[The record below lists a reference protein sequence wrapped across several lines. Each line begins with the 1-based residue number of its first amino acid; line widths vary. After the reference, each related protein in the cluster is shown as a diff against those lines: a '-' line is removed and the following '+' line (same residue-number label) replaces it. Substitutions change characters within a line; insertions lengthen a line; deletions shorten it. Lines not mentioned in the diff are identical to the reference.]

1 MAEFDTTKMT
11 QNRPE
16 LTYVTPKAMPAKFS
30 NLGAVA
36 SLADTAIK
44 GAVALDKRMTLTQA
58 EQEAEDLRQQYQN
71 TSPTA
76 IAQLEEEKTRLEAS
90 METEGPAPYQEE
102 LDTVINKLEMA
113 KEQKV
118 MSPSEFQYRANAV
131 AEELI
136 SRNPAYAD
144 EITAQ
149 MSSVYKRGGL
159 NTLLK
164 SDLASMEA
172 QQKAQAKQF
181 AEMTKFLDTQH
192 ISWRQRPEEVPYL
205 FEKEQQYL
213 RNKVEESR
221 LIAADERFS
230 EEQKIKFLAN
240 MGDGVGGTNGLYME
254 AEKSWNLLY
263 NQLEFIEDNIQN
275 VDEQNDARQ
284 RLTEA
289 ARRELQWTV
298 SNLPARNEYE
308 KKRNEDFYTMQLNA
322 INKLDEEMQK
332 IVPAN
337 RKAFLKEKIE
347 TIELEQ
353 KLHEVTANGFNKA
366 AAENLKLTIDTYV
379 ALTTGGNGK
388 LLDLL
393 NESNPEEM
401 VKIKQAME
409 EIITRKGSKLNYQSD
424 NGQYYGEKTQ
434 LNNYSSYK
442 SFNDLA
448 EAEIAFGDLTDG
460 TKGYFNNVF
469 NIANSM
475 TGDLKNKE
483 LDKLLPRISS
493 TSDKVFDNLM
503 SQPDFSKDVLDNV
516 EFYKEA
522 TKTTLPEGSNVVV
535 KNGMVYAPTDARLNN
550 NLTRVNE
557 YIKIQAKLRGEKP
570 SSIVDEILK
579 TDFPMLTTGKTV
591 DTQEMTTEPTPPTVE
606 ANTELEQAKEW
617 LKNNPNDPDAEA
629 VRKKIES
636 MS

>member
-11 QNRPE
+11 QTKPE
-16 LTYVTPKAMPAKFS
+16 LTYTTPQAMPAKFS
-30 NLGAVA
+30 NLGAAA

-118 MSPSEFQYRANAV
+118 MSPSEFQYRANVA
-131 AEELI
+131 AEELM

-149 MSSVYKRGGL
+149 MSNVYKRGGL

-164 SDLASMEA
+164 ADLAAIDA
-172 QQKAQAKQF
+172 QQKAQAAQME
-181 AEMTKFLDTQH
+181 EMTKFLDKQN

-213 RNKVEESR
+213 RDREELSRMVE
-221 LIAADERFS
+221 ADERFS
-230 EEQKIKFLAN
+230 EEQKVKFLAN
-240 MGDGVGGTNGLYME
+240 MGDGVGGTNGLYIE
-254 AEKSWNLLY
+254 AEKSFNLLF
-263 NQLEFIEDNIQN
+263 NQLEFIEDNVKN

-289 ARRELQWTV
+289 ARRELNWTV
-298 SNLPARNEYE
+298 SNLPARNDYE

-322 INKLDEEMQK
+322 INRLDEEMQK
-332 IVPAN
+332 VVPAN
-337 RKAFLKEKIE
+337 RKAFLKEKVE

-353 KLHEVTANGFNKA
+353 RLHELQNGFNKA
-366 AAENLKLTIDTYV
+366 KAENLQLTIGTYKDFV
-379 ALTTGGNGK
+379 TGGDGK
-388 LLDLL
+388 LLALFKDQNPNVML
-393 NESNPEEM
+393 EISNAM
-401 VKIKQAME
+401 KDIIRGKGNKID
-409 EIITRKGSKLNYQSD
+409 YQSD

-442 SFNDLA
+442 SFNNLA
-448 EAEIAFGDLTDG
+448 EAEIAFGNLTDG

-493 TSDKVFDNLM
+493 TPDKVFDNLM

-522 TKTTLPEGSNVVV
+522 TKTTLPEGSKVIV

-557 YIKIQAKLRGEKP
+557 YIKIQAKLRREKP

-579 TDFPMLTTGKTV
+579 TDFPMLDTGLKV
-591 DTQEMTTEPTPPTVE
+591 DTQEITTEPTPPTVE
-606 ANTELEQAKEW
+606 AITDEEQAVLDKY
-617 LKNNPNDPDAEA
+617 K
-629 VRKKIES
+629 
-636 MS
+636 

>member
-11 QNRPE
+11 QTKPE
-16 LTYVTPKAMPAKFS
+16 LTYTTPQAMPAKFS
-30 NLGAVA
+30 NLGAAA

-118 MSPSEFQYRANAV
+118 MSPSEFQYRANVA
-131 AEELI
+131 AEELM

-149 MSSVYKRGGL
+149 MSNVYKRGGL

-164 SDLASMEA
+164 ADLAAIDA
-172 QQKAQAKQF
+172 QQKAQAAQME
-181 AEMTKFLDTQH
+181 EMTKFLDKQN

-213 RNKVEESR
+213 RDREELSRMVE
-221 LIAADERFS
+221 ADERFS
-230 EEQKIKFLAN
+230 EEQKVKFLAN
-240 MGDGVGGTNGLYME
+240 MGDGVGGTNGLYIE
-254 AEKSWNLLY
+254 AEKSFNLLF
-263 NQLEFIEDNIQN
+263 NQLEFIEDNVKN

-284 RLTEA
+284 ILTEA
-289 ARRELQWTV
+289 ARRKLNWTV
-298 SNLPARNEYE
+298 SNLPARNDYE

-322 INKLDEEMQK
+322 INRLDEEMQK

-337 RKAFLKEKIE
+337 RKAFLKEKVE

-353 KLHEVTANGFNKA
+353 RLHELQNGFNKA
-366 AAENLKLTIDTYV
+366 KAENLQLTIGTYKDFV
-379 ALTTGGNGK
+379 TGGDGK
-388 LLDLL
+388 LLALFKDQNPNVML
-393 NESNPEEM
+393 EISNAM
-401 VKIKQAME
+401 KDIIRGKGNKID
-409 EIITRKGSKLNYQSD
+409 YQSD

-442 SFNDLA
+442 SFNNLA

-493 TSDKVFDNLM
+493 TPDKVFDNLM

-522 TKTTLPEGSNVVV
+522 TKTTLPEGSKVIV

-557 YIKIQAKLRGEKP
+557 YIKIQAKLRREKP

-579 TDFPMLTTGKTV
+579 TDFPMLDTGLKV
-591 DTQEMTTEPTPPTVE
+591 DTQEITTEPTPPTVE
-606 ANTELEQAKEW
+606 AITDEEQAVLDKY
-617 LKNNPNDPDAEA
+617 K
-629 VRKKIES
+629 
-636 MS
+636 

>member
-1 MAEFDTTKMT
+1 MAEFDTTGMKP
-11 QNRPE
+11 NAPG
-16 LTYVTPKAMPAKFS
+16 LTYVTPQAMPAKFS

-76 IAQLEEEKTRLEAS
+76 IAQLEEQKTRLES
-90 METEGPAPYQEE
+90 SIETDGPAPYQEE
-102 LDTVINKLEMA
+102 LDTIVNKLEMA

-118 MSPSEFQYRANAV
+118 MSPSEFQYRANSA
-131 AEELI
+131 AEELMA
-136 SRNPAYAD
+136 RNPAYAD

-159 NTLLK
+159 NSLLK
-164 SDLASMEA
+164 SDMASMEA
-172 QQKAQAKQF
+172 QQKAQAAQA
-181 AEMTKFLDTQH
+181 AEMTKFLDKQN

-213 RNKVEESR
+213 RNQEELSR
-221 LIAADERFS
+221 IAEANERLS
-230 EEQKIKFLAN
+230 EEQKVEFLAN
-240 MGDGVGGTNGLYME
+240 MGDGVGGTNGLYIE
-254 AEKSWNLLY
+254 AEKSFNLLF
-263 NQLEFIEDNIQN
+263 NQLEFIEDNVKN

-289 ARRELQWTV
+289 ARIKLNWTV
-298 SNLPARNEYE
+298 GNLPARNEYE
-308 KKRNEDFYTMQLNA
+308 KKRNQDFYTMQLNA
-322 INKLDEEMQK
+322 INRLDTEMQK

-337 RKAFLKEKIE
+337 RKAFLQEKKEMIV
-347 TIELEQ
+347 LEQ
-353 KLHEVTANGFNKA
+353 ELHELQNGFNKPR
-366 AAENLKLTIDTYV
+366 AENLKLTLDTYASLV
-379 ALTTGGNGK
+379 TGNGK
-388 LLDLL
+388 LLGLFM
-393 NESNPEEM
+393 ESNPNEM
-401 VKIKQAME
+401 KEIANSMK
-409 EIITRKGSKLNYQSD
+409 EIILKKGNKIDYQSD
-424 NGQYYGEKTQ
+424 NGQYYGKKTE

-448 EAEIAFGDLTDG
+448 EAEVAFGDLTDG
-460 TKGYFNNVF
+460 TKGYFNNIF

-493 TSDKVFDNLM
+493 TSDKVFNNLM
-503 SQPDFSKDVLDNV
+503 NQPDFSKDVLDNV

-591 DTQEMTTEPTPPTVE
+591 DTQEMTTEATPPTVE

>member
-11 QNRPE
+11 QTKPE
-16 LTYVTPKAMPAKFS
+16 LTYTTPQAMPAKFS
-30 NLGAVA
+30 NLGAAA

-118 MSPSEFQYRANAV
+118 MSPSEFQYRANVA
-131 AEELI
+131 AEELM

-149 MSSVYKRGGL
+149 MSNVYKRGGL

-164 SDLASMEA
+164 ADLAAIDA
-172 QQKAQAKQF
+172 QQKAQAAQME
-181 AEMTKFLDTQH
+181 EMTKFLDKQN

-213 RNKVEESR
+213 RDREELSRMVE
-221 LIAADERFS
+221 ADERFS
-230 EEQKIKFLAN
+230 EEQKVKFLAN
-240 MGDGVGGTNGLYME
+240 MGDGVGGTNGLYIE
-254 AEKSWNLLY
+254 AEKSFNLLF
-263 NQLEFIEDNIQN
+263 NKLEFIEDNVKN

-284 RLTEA
+284 ILTEA
-289 ARRELQWTV
+289 ARRELNWTI
-298 SNLPARNEYE
+298 SNLPARNDYE
-308 KKRNEDFYTMQLNA
+308 KKRNQDFYTMQLNA
-322 INKLDEEMQK
+322 INRLDEEMQK

-337 RKAFLKEKIE
+337 RKAFLKEKVE

-353 KLHEVTANGFNKA
+353 RLHELQNGFNKA
-366 AAENLKLTIDTYV
+366 KAENLQLTIGTYKDFV
-379 ALTTGGNGK
+379 TGGDGK
-388 LLDLL
+388 LLALFKDQNPNVML
-393 NESNPEEM
+393 EISNAM
-401 VKIKQAME
+401 KDIIRGKGNKID
-409 EIITRKGSKLNYQSD
+409 YQSD

-442 SFNDLA
+442 SFNNLA
-448 EAEIAFGDLTDG
+448 EAEIAFGNLTDG

-493 TSDKVFDNLM
+493 TPDKVFDNLM

-522 TKTTLPEGSNVVV
+522 TKTTLPEGSKVIV

-557 YIKIQAKLRGEKP
+557 YIKIQAKLRREKP

-579 TDFPMLTTGKTV
+579 TDFPMLDTGLKV
-591 DTQEMTTEPTPPTVE
+591 DTQEITTEPTPPTVE
-606 ANTELEQAKEW
+606 AITDEEQAVLDKY
-617 LKNNPNDPDAEA
+617 K
-629 VRKKIES
+629 
-636 MS
+636 

>member
-11 QNRPE
+11 QTKPE
-16 LTYVTPKAMPAKFS
+16 LTYTTPQAMPAKFS
-30 NLGAVA
+30 NLGAAA

-118 MSPSEFQYRANAV
+118 MSPSEFQYRANVA
-131 AEELI
+131 AEELM

-149 MSSVYKRGGL
+149 MSNVYKRGGL

-164 SDLASMEA
+164 ADLAAIDA
-172 QQKAQAKQF
+172 QQKAQAAQME
-181 AEMTKFLDTQH
+181 EMTKFLDKQN

-213 RNKVEESR
+213 RDREELSRMVE
-221 LIAADERFS
+221 ADERFS
-230 EEQKIKFLAN
+230 EEQKVKFLAN
-240 MGDGVGGTNGLYME
+240 MGDGVGGTNGLYIE
-254 AEKSWNLLY
+254 AEKSFNLLF
-263 NQLEFIEDNIQN
+263 NKLEFIEDNVKN

-284 RLTEA
+284 ILTEA
-289 ARRELQWTV
+289 ARRKLNWTV
-298 SNLPARNEYE
+298 SNLPARNDYE

-322 INKLDEEMQK
+322 INRLDEEMQK

-337 RKAFLKEKIE
+337 RKAFLKEKVE

-353 KLHEVTANGFNKA
+353 RLHELQNGFNKA
-366 AAENLKLTIDTYV
+366 KAENLQLTIGTYKDFV
-379 ALTTGGNGK
+379 TGGDGK
-388 LLDLL
+388 LLALFKDQNPNVML
-393 NESNPEEM
+393 EISNAM
-401 VKIKQAME
+401 KDIIRGKGNKID
-409 EIITRKGSKLNYQSD
+409 YQSD

-442 SFNDLA
+442 SFNNLA
-448 EAEIAFGDLTDG
+448 EAEIAFGNLTDG

-493 TSDKVFDNLM
+493 TPDKVFDNLM

-522 TKTTLPEGSNVVV
+522 TKTTLPEGSKVIV

-557 YIKIQAKLRGEKP
+557 YIKIQAKLRREKP

-579 TDFPMLTTGKTV
+579 TDFPMLDTGLKV
-591 DTQEMTTEPTPPTVE
+591 DTQEITTEPTPPTVE
-606 ANTELEQAKEW
+606 AITDEEQAVLDKY
-617 LKNNPNDPDAEA
+617 K
-629 VRKKIES
+629 
-636 MS
+636 

>member
-11 QNRPE
+11 QTKPE
-16 LTYVTPKAMPAKFS
+16 LTYTTPQAMPAKFS
-30 NLGAVA
+30 NLGAAA

-118 MSPSEFQYRANAV
+118 MSPSEFQYRANVA
-131 AEELI
+131 AEELM

-149 MSSVYKRGGL
+149 MSNVYKRGGL

-164 SDLASMEA
+164 ADLTAIDA
-172 QQKAQAKQF
+172 QQKAQAAQME
-181 AEMTKFLDTQH
+181 EMTKFLDKQN

-213 RNKVEESR
+213 RDREELLRMIEANER
-221 LIAADERFS
+221 LS
-230 EEQKIKFLAN
+230 EEQKVEFLAN
-240 MGDGVGGTNGLYME
+240 MGDGVGGTNGLYIE
-254 AEKSWNLLY
+254 AEKSFNLLF
-263 NQLEFIEDNIQN
+263 NKLEFIEDNVKN

-289 ARRELQWTV
+289 ARRELNWTV
-298 SNLPARNEYE
+298 SNLPARNDYE

-322 INKLDEEMQK
+322 INRLDEEMQK

-337 RKAFLKEKIE
+337 RKAFLKEKVE

-353 KLHEVTANGFNKA
+353 RLHELQNGFNKA
-366 AAENLKLTIDTYV
+366 KAENLQLTIGTYKDFV
-379 ALTTGGNGK
+379 TGGDGK
-388 LLDLL
+388 LLALFKDQNPNVML
-393 NESNPEEM
+393 EISNAM
-401 VKIKQAME
+401 KDIIRGKGNKID
-409 EIITRKGSKLNYQSD
+409 YQSD

-442 SFNDLA
+442 SFNNLA
-448 EAEIAFGDLTDG
+448 EAEIAFGNLTDG

-493 TSDKVFDNLM
+493 TPDKVFDNLM

-522 TKTTLPEGSNVVV
+522 TKTTLPEGSKVIV

-557 YIKIQAKLRGEKP
+557 YIKIQAKLRREKP

-579 TDFPMLTTGKTV
+579 TDFPMLDTGLKV
-591 DTQEMTTEPTPPTVE
+591 DTQEITTEPTPPTVE
-606 ANTELEQAKEW
+606 AITDEEQAVLDKY
-617 LKNNPNDPDAEA
+617 K
-629 VRKKIES
+629 
-636 MS
+636 

>member
-1 MAEFDTTKMT
+1 MAEFDTTGMKP
-11 QNRPE
+11 NAPG
-16 LTYVTPKAMPAKFS
+16 LTYVTPQAMPAKFS
-30 NLGAVA
+30 NLGAAA

-44 GAVALDKRMTLTQA
+44 GAVAIDKRMTLNQA

-76 IAQLEEEKTRLEAS
+76 IAQLEEQKTRLES
-90 METEGPAPYQEE
+90 SIETDGPAPYQEE
-102 LDTVINKLEMA
+102 LDTIVNKLEMA

-118 MSPSEFQYRANAV
+118 MSPSEFQYRANSA
-131 AEELI
+131 AEELMA
-136 SRNPAYAD
+136 RNPAYTD

-159 NTLLK
+159 NSLLK
-164 SDLASMEA
+164 SDMASMEA
-172 QQKAQAKQF
+172 QQKAQAAQA
-181 AEMTKFLDTQH
+181 AEMTKFLDKQN

-213 RNKVEESR
+213 RNQEELSR
-221 LIAADERFS
+221 IAEANERLS
-230 EEQKIKFLAN
+230 EEQKVEFLAN
-240 MGDGVGGTNGLYME
+240 MGDGVGGTNGLYIE
-254 AEKSWNLLY
+254 AEKSFNLLF
-263 NQLEFIEDNIQN
+263 NQLEFIEDNVKN

-289 ARRELQWTV
+289 ARIKLNWTV
-298 SNLPARNEYE
+298 GNLPARNEYE
-308 KKRNEDFYTMQLNA
+308 KKRNQDFYTMQLNA
-322 INKLDEEMQK
+322 INRLDTEMQK

-337 RKAFLKEKIE
+337 RKAFLQEKKEMIV
-347 TIELEQ
+347 LEQ
-353 KLHEVTANGFNKA
+353 ELHELQNGFNKPR
-366 AAENLKLTIDTYV
+366 AENLKLTLDTYASLV
-379 ALTTGGNGK
+379 TGGNGK
-388 LLDLL
+388 LLGLFM
-393 NESNPEEM
+393 ESNPNEM
-401 VKIKQAME
+401 KEIANSMK
-409 EIITRKGSKLNYQSD
+409 EIILKKGNKIDYQSD
-424 NGQYYGEKTQ
+424 NGQYYGKKTE

-448 EAEIAFGDLTDG
+448 EAEVAFGDLTDG
-460 TKGYFNNVF
+460 TKGYFNNIF

-493 TSDKVFDNLM
+493 TSDKVFNNLM
-503 SQPDFSKDVLDNV
+503 NQPDFSKDVLDNV

-535 KNGMVYAPTDARLNN
+535 KNGMVYAPTDAKLNN

-579 TDFPMLTTGKTV
+579 TDFPMLNTGLKV
-591 DTQEMTTEPTPPTVE
+591 DTQEMTTETTPPTVE
-606 ANTELEQAKEW
+606 AITDDEQAVLDKY
-617 LKNNPNDPDAEA
+617 K
-629 VRKKIES
+629 
-636 MS
+636 

>member
-11 QNRPE
+11 QTKPE
-16 LTYVTPKAMPAKFS
+16 LTYTTPQAMPAKFS
-30 NLGAVA
+30 NLGAAA

-44 GAVALDKRMTLTQA
+44 GAVALDKRITLTQA

-118 MSPSEFQYRANAV
+118 MSPSEFQYRANVA
-131 AEELI
+131 AEELM

-149 MSSVYKRGGL
+149 MSNVYKRGGL

-164 SDLASMEA
+164 ADLAAIDA
-172 QQKAQAKQF
+172 QQKAQAAQME
-181 AEMTKFLDTQH
+181 EMTKFLDKQN

-213 RNKVEESR
+213 RDREELLRMIEANER
-221 LIAADERFS
+221 LS
-230 EEQKIKFLAN
+230 EEQKVEFLAN
-240 MGDGVGGTNGLYME
+240 MGDGVGGTNGLYIE
-254 AEKSWNLLY
+254 AEKSFNLLF
-263 NQLEFIEDNIQN
+263 NKLEFIEDNVKN

-284 RLTEA
+284 ILTEA
-289 ARRELQWTV
+289 ARRELNWTI
-298 SNLPARNEYE
+298 SNLPARNDYE
-308 KKRNEDFYTMQLNA
+308 KKRNQDFYTMQLNA
-322 INKLDEEMQK
+322 INRLDEEMQK

-337 RKAFLKEKIE
+337 RKAFLKEKVE

-353 KLHEVTANGFNKA
+353 RLHELQNGFNKA
-366 AAENLKLTIDTYV
+366 KAENLQLTIGTYKDFV
-379 ALTTGGNGK
+379 TGGDGK
-388 LLDLL
+388 LLALFKDQNPNVML
-393 NESNPEEM
+393 EISNAM
-401 VKIKQAME
+401 KDIIRGKGNKID
-409 EIITRKGSKLNYQSD
+409 YQSD

-442 SFNDLA
+442 SFNNLA
-448 EAEIAFGDLTDG
+448 EAEIAFGNLTDG

-493 TSDKVFDNLM
+493 TPDKVFDNLM

-522 TKTTLPEGSNVVV
+522 TKTTLPEGSKVIV

-557 YIKIQAKLRGEKP
+557 YIKIQAKLRREKP

-579 TDFPMLTTGKTV
+579 TDFPMLDTGLKV
-591 DTQEMTTEPTPPTVE
+591 DTQEITTEPTPPTVE
-606 ANTELEQAKEW
+606 AITDEEQAVLDKY
-617 LKNNPNDPDAEA
+617 K
-629 VRKKIES
+629 
-636 MS
+636 

>member
-1 MAEFDTTKMT
+1 MPEFDTTKMT

-30 NLGAVA
+30 NLGAAA
-36 SLADTAIK
+36 SLVDTAIK

-118 MSPSEFQYRANAV
+118 MSPSEFQYRANAA

-136 SRNPAYAD
+136 ARNPAYAN
-144 EITAQ
+144 EITAE
-149 MSSVYKRGGL
+149 MSNVYKRGGL
-159 NTLLK
+159 NSLLK
-164 SDLASMEA
+164 SDMASMEA
-172 QQKAQAKQF
+172 QQKAQAADI
-181 AEMTKFLDTQH
+181 AEMTKFLDKQR

-213 RNKVEESR
+213 RNEEELLRIAKANER
-221 LIAADERFS
+221 LS
-230 EEQKIKFLAN
+230 EEQKVEFLAN
-240 MGDGVGGTNGLYME
+240 MGDGVGGTNGLYIE
-254 AEKSWNLLY
+254 AEKSFNLLF
-263 NQLEFIEDNIQN
+263 NQLEFIEDNVKN

-289 ARRELQWTV
+289 ARIKLQWTV
-298 SNLPARNEYE
+298 SNLPARNDYE

-322 INKLDEEMQK
+322 INRLDEEMQK

-337 RKAFLKEKIE
+337 RKAFLKEKVE

-353 KLHEVTANGFNKA
+353 RLHELQNGFNKA
-366 AAENLKLTIDTYV
+366 KAENLQLTIGTYKDFV
-379 ALTTGGNGK
+379 TGGDGNLLALFKEQNPNVMLEISNAMKDIIRGK
-388 LLDLL
+388 G
-393 NESNPEEM
+393 N
-401 VKIKQAME
+401 KID
-409 EIITRKGSKLNYQSD
+409 YQSD

-442 SFNDLA
+442 SFNNLA
-448 EAEIAFGDLTDG
+448 EAEVAFGDLTDG

-493 TSDKVFDNLM
+493 TSDKVFNNLM
-503 SQPDFSKDVLDNV
+503 NQPDFSKDVLDNV

-579 TDFPMLTTGKTV
+579 TDFPMLNTGLKV
-591 DTQEMTTEPTPPTVE
+591 DTQEMTTEATPPTVE

>member
-1 MAEFDTTKMT
+1 MAEFDTTGMKP
-11 QNRPE
+11 NAPG
-16 LTYVTPKAMPAKFS
+16 LTYVTPQAMPAKFS
-30 NLGAVA
+30 NLGAAA

-44 GAVALDKRMTLTQA
+44 GAVAIDKRMTLNQA

-76 IAQLEEEKTRLEAS
+76 IAQLEEQKTRLES
-90 METEGPAPYQEE
+90 SIETDGPAPYQEE
-102 LDTVINKLEMA
+102 LDTIVNKLEMA

-118 MSPSEFQYRANAV
+118 MSPSEFQYRANSA
-131 AEELI
+131 AEELMA
-136 SRNPAYAD
+136 RNPAYTD

-159 NTLLK
+159 NSLLK
-164 SDLASMEA
+164 SDMASMEA
-172 QQKAQAKQF
+172 QQKAQAAQA
-181 AEMTKFLDTQH
+181 AEMTKFLDKQN

-213 RNKVEESR
+213 RNQEELSR
-221 LIAADERFS
+221 IAEANERLS
-230 EEQKIKFLAN
+230 EEQKVEFLAN
-240 MGDGVGGTNGLYME
+240 MGDGVGGTNGLYIE
-254 AEKSWNLLY
+254 AEKSFNLLF
-263 NQLEFIEDNIQN
+263 NQLEFIEDNVKN

-289 ARRELQWTV
+289 ARIKLNWTV
-298 SNLPARNEYE
+298 GNLPARNEYE
-308 KKRNEDFYTMQLNA
+308 KKRNQDFYTMQLNA
-322 INKLDEEMQK
+322 INRLDTEMQK

-337 RKAFLKEKIE
+337 RKAFLQEKKEMIV
-347 TIELEQ
+347 LEQ
-353 KLHEVTANGFNKA
+353 ELHELQNGFNKPR
-366 AAENLKLTIDTYV
+366 AENLKLTLDTYASLV
-379 ALTTGGNGK
+379 TGGNGK
-388 LLDLL
+388 LLGLFM
-393 NESNPEEM
+393 ESNPNEM
-401 VKIKQAME
+401 KEIANSMK
-409 EIITRKGSKLNYQSD
+409 EIILKKGNKIDYQSD
-424 NGQYYGEKTQ
+424 NGQYYGKKTE

-448 EAEIAFGDLTDG
+448 EAEVAFGDLTDG
-460 TKGYFNNVF
+460 TKGYFNNIF

-493 TSDKVFDNLM
+493 TSDKVFNNLM
-503 SQPDFSKDVLDNV
+503 NQPDFSKDVLDNV

-535 KNGMVYAPTDARLNN
+535 KNGMVYAPTDAKLNN

-579 TDFPMLTTGKTV
+579 TDFPMLNTGLKV
-591 DTQEMTTEPTPPTVE
+591 DTQEMTTEATPPTVE
-606 ANTELEQAKEW
+606 AITDDEQAVLDKY
-617 LKNNPNDPDAEA
+617 K
-629 VRKKIES
+629 
-636 MS
+636 

>member
-11 QNRPE
+11 QTKPE
-16 LTYVTPKAMPAKFS
+16 LTYTTPQAMPAKFS
-30 NLGAVA
+30 NLGAAA

-118 MSPSEFQYRANAV
+118 MSPSEFQYRANVA
-131 AEELI
+131 AEELM

-149 MSSVYKRGGL
+149 MSNVYKRGGL

-164 SDLASMEA
+164 ADLAAIDA
-172 QQKAQAKQF
+172 QQKAQAAQME
-181 AEMTKFLDTQH
+181 EMTKFLDKQN

-213 RNKVEESR
+213 RDREELLRMIEANER
-221 LIAADERFS
+221 LS
-230 EEQKIKFLAN
+230 EEQKVEFLAN
-240 MGDGVGGTNGLYME
+240 MGDGVGGTNGLYIE
-254 AEKSWNLLY
+254 AEKSFNLLF
-263 NQLEFIEDNIQN
+263 NKLEFIEDNVKN

-284 RLTEA
+284 ILTEA
-289 ARRELQWTV
+289 ARRELNWTI
-298 SNLPARNEYE
+298 SNLPARNDYE
-308 KKRNEDFYTMQLNA
+308 KKRNQDFYTMQLNA
-322 INKLDEEMQK
+322 INRLDEEMQK

-337 RKAFLKEKIE
+337 RKTFLKEKVE

-353 KLHEVTANGFNKA
+353 RLHELQNGFNKA
-366 AAENLKLTIDTYV
+366 KAENLQLTIGTYKDFV
-379 ALTTGGNGK
+379 TGGDGK
-388 LLDLL
+388 LLALFKDQNPNVML
-393 NESNPEEM
+393 EISNAM
-401 VKIKQAME
+401 KDIIRGKGNKID
-409 EIITRKGSKLNYQSD
+409 YQSD

-442 SFNDLA
+442 SFNNLA
-448 EAEIAFGDLTDG
+448 EAEIAFGNLTDG

-493 TSDKVFDNLM
+493 TPDKVFDNLM

-522 TKTTLPEGSNVVV
+522 TKTTLPEGSKVIV

-557 YIKIQAKLRGEKP
+557 YIKIQAKLRREKP

-579 TDFPMLTTGKTV
+579 TDFPMLDTGLKV
-591 DTQEMTTEPTPPTVE
+591 DTQEITTEPTPPTVE
-606 ANTELEQAKEW
+606 AITDEEQAVLDKY
-617 LKNNPNDPDAEA
+617 K
-629 VRKKIES
+629 
-636 MS
+636 

>member
-11 QNRPE
+11 QTKPE
-16 LTYVTPKAMPAKFS
+16 LTYTTPQAMPAKFS
-30 NLGAVA
+30 NLGAAA

-118 MSPSEFQYRANAV
+118 MSPSEFQYRANVA
-131 AEELI
+131 AEELM

-149 MSSVYKRGGL
+149 MSNVYKRGGL

-164 SDLASMEA
+164 ADLAAIDA
-172 QQKAQAKQF
+172 QQKAQAAQME
-181 AEMTKFLDTQH
+181 EMTKFLDKQN

-213 RNKVEESR
+213 RDREELLRMIEANER
-221 LIAADERFS
+221 LS
-230 EEQKIKFLAN
+230 EEQKVEFLAN
-240 MGDGVGGTNGLYME
+240 MGDGVGGTNGLYIE
-254 AEKSWNLLY
+254 AEKSFNLLF
-263 NQLEFIEDNIQN
+263 NKLEFIEDNVKN

-284 RLTEA
+284 ILTEA
-289 ARRELQWTV
+289 ARRELNWTI
-298 SNLPARNEYE
+298 SNLPARNDYE
-308 KKRNEDFYTMQLNA
+308 KKRNQDFYTMQLNA
-322 INKLDEEMQK
+322 INRLDEEMQK

-337 RKAFLKEKIE
+337 RKAFLKEKVE

-353 KLHEVTANGFNKA
+353 RLHELQNGFNKA
-366 AAENLKLTIDTYV
+366 KAENLQLTIGTYKDFV
-379 ALTTGGNGK
+379 TGGDGK
-388 LLDLL
+388 LLALFKDQNPNVML
-393 NESNPEEM
+393 EISNAM
-401 VKIKQAME
+401 KDIIRGKGNKID
-409 EIITRKGSKLNYQSD
+409 YQSD

-442 SFNDLA
+442 SFNNLA

-493 TSDKVFDNLM
+493 TPDKVFDNLM

-522 TKTTLPEGSNVVV
+522 TKTTLPEGSKVIV

-557 YIKIQAKLRGEKP
+557 YIKIQAKLRREKP

-579 TDFPMLTTGKTV
+579 TDFPMLDTGLKV
-591 DTQEMTTEPTPPTVE
+591 DTQEITTEPTPPTVE
-606 ANTELEQAKEW
+606 AITDEEQAVLDKY
-617 LKNNPNDPDAEA
+617 K
-629 VRKKIES
+629 
-636 MS
+636 

>member
-1 MAEFDTTKMT
+1 MAEFDTTGMKP
-11 QNRPE
+11 NAPG
-16 LTYVTPKAMPAKFS
+16 LTYVTPQAMPAKFS
-30 NLGAVA
+30 NLGAAA

-44 GAVALDKRMTLTQA
+44 GAVAIDKRMTLNQA

-76 IAQLEEEKTRLEAS
+76 IAQLEEQKTRLES
-90 METEGPAPYQEE
+90 SIETDGPAPYQEE
-102 LDTVINKLEMA
+102 LDTIVNKLEMA

-118 MSPSEFQYRANAV
+118 MSPSEFQYRANSA
-131 AEELI
+131 AEELMA
-136 SRNPAYAD
+136 RNPAYTD

-159 NTLLK
+159 NSLLK
-164 SDLASMEA
+164 SDMASMEA
-172 QQKAQAKQF
+172 QQKAQAAQA
-181 AEMTKFLDTQH
+181 AEMTKFLDKQN

-213 RNKVEESR
+213 RNQEELSR
-221 LIAADERFS
+221 IAEANERLS
-230 EEQKIKFLAN
+230 EEQKVEFLAN
-240 MGDGVGGTNGLYME
+240 MGDGVGGTNGLYIE
-254 AEKSWNLLY
+254 AEKSFNLLF
-263 NQLEFIEDNIQN
+263 NQLEFIEDNVKN

-289 ARRELQWTV
+289 ARIKLNWTV
-298 SNLPARNEYE
+298 GNLPARNEYE
-308 KKRNEDFYTMQLNA
+308 KKRNQDFYTMQLNA
-322 INKLDEEMQK
+322 INRLDTEMQK

-337 RKAFLKEKIE
+337 RKAFLQEKKEMIV
-347 TIELEQ
+347 LEQ
-353 KLHEVTANGFNKA
+353 ELHELQNGFNKPR
-366 AAENLKLTIDTYV
+366 AENLKLTLDTYASLV
-379 ALTTGGNGK
+379 TGGNGK
-388 LLDLL
+388 LLGLFM
-393 NESNPEEM
+393 ESNPNEM
-401 VKIKQAME
+401 KEIANSMK
-409 EIITRKGSKLNYQSD
+409 EIILKKGNKIDYQSD
-424 NGQYYGEKTQ
+424 NGQYYGKKTE

-448 EAEIAFGDLTDG
+448 EAEVAFGDLTDG

-493 TSDKVFDNLM
+493 TSDKVFNNLM
-503 SQPDFSKDVLDNV
+503 NQPDFSKDVLDNV

-522 TKTTLPEGSNVVV
+522 TKTTLPEGSKVVV
-535 KNGMVYAPTDARLNN
+535 KNGMVYAPTDAKLNN

-579 TDFPMLTTGKTV
+579 TDFPMLNTGLKV
-591 DTQEMTTEPTPPTVE
+591 DTQEMTTETTPPTVE
-606 ANTELEQAKEW
+606 AITDDEQAVLDKY
-617 LKNNPNDPDAEA
+617 K
-629 VRKKIES
+629 
-636 MS
+636 

>member
-11 QNRPE
+11 QTKPE
-16 LTYVTPKAMPAKFS
+16 LTYTTPQAMPAKFS
-30 NLGAVA
+30 NLGAAA

-118 MSPSEFQYRANAV
+118 MSPSEFQYRANVA
-131 AEELI
+131 AEELM

-149 MSSVYKRGGL
+149 MSNVYKRGGL

-164 SDLASMEA
+164 ADLAAIDA
-172 QQKAQAKQF
+172 QQKAQAAQME
-181 AEMTKFLDTQH
+181 EMTKFLDKQN

-213 RNKVEESR
+213 RDREELLRMIEANER
-221 LIAADERFS
+221 LS
-230 EEQKIKFLAN
+230 EEQKVEFLAN
-240 MGDGVGGTNGLYME
+240 MGDGVGGTNGLYIE
-254 AEKSWNLLY
+254 AEKSFNLLF
-263 NQLEFIEDNIQN
+263 NQLEFIEDNVKN

-289 ARRELQWTV
+289 ARRELNWTV
-298 SNLPARNEYE
+298 SNLPARNDYE

-322 INKLDEEMQK
+322 INRLDEEMQK

-337 RKAFLKEKIE
+337 RKAFLKEKVE

-353 KLHEVTANGFNKA
+353 RLHELQNGFNKA
-366 AAENLKLTIDTYV
+366 KAENLQLTIGTYKDFV
-379 ALTTGGNGK
+379 TGGDGK
-388 LLDLL
+388 LLALFKDQNPNVML
-393 NESNPEEM
+393 EISNAM
-401 VKIKQAME
+401 KDIIRGKGNKID
-409 EIITRKGSKLNYQSD
+409 YQSD

-442 SFNDLA
+442 SFNNLA
-448 EAEIAFGDLTDG
+448 EAEIAFGNLTDG

-493 TSDKVFDNLM
+493 TPDKVFDNLM

-522 TKTTLPEGSNVVV
+522 TKTTLPEGSKVIV

-557 YIKIQAKLRGEKP
+557 YIKIQAKLRREKP

-579 TDFPMLTTGKTV
+579 TDFPMLDTGLKV
-591 DTQEMTTEPTPPTVE
+591 DTQEITTEPTPPTVE
-606 ANTELEQAKEW
+606 AITDEEQAVLDKY
-617 LKNNPNDPDAEA
+617 K
-629 VRKKIES
+629 
-636 MS
+636 

>member
-11 QNRPE
+11 QTKPE
-16 LTYVTPKAMPAKFS
+16 LTYTTPQAMPAKFS
-30 NLGAVA
+30 NLGAAA

-118 MSPSEFQYRANAV
+118 MSPSEFQYRANVA
-131 AEELI
+131 AEELM

-149 MSSVYKRGGL
+149 MSNVYKRGGL

-164 SDLASMEA
+164 ADLAAIDA
-172 QQKAQAKQF
+172 QQKAQAAQM
-181 AEMTKFLDTQH
+181 EVMTKFLDKQN

-213 RNKVEESR
+213 RDREELSRMVEANER
-221 LIAADERFS
+221 LS
-230 EEQKIKFLAN
+230 EEQKVEFLAN
-240 MGDGVGGTNGLYME
+240 MGDGVGGTNGLYIE
-254 AEKSWNLLY
+254 AEKSFNLLF
-263 NQLEFIEDNIQN
+263 NKLEFIEDNVKN

-284 RLTEA
+284 ILTEA
-289 ARRELQWTV
+289 ARRELNWTI
-298 SNLPARNEYE
+298 SNLPARNDYE
-308 KKRNEDFYTMQLNA
+308 KKRNQDFYTMQLNA
-322 INKLDEEMQK
+322 INRLDEEMQK

-337 RKAFLKEKIE
+337 RKAFLKEKVE

-353 KLHEVTANGFNKA
+353 RLHELQNGFNKA
-366 AAENLKLTIDTYV
+366 KAENLQLTIGTYKDFV
-379 ALTTGGNGK
+379 TGGDGK
-388 LLDLL
+388 LLALFKDQNPNVML
-393 NESNPEEM
+393 EISNAM
-401 VKIKQAME
+401 KDIIRGKGNKID
-409 EIITRKGSKLNYQSD
+409 YQSD

-442 SFNDLA
+442 SFNNLA
-448 EAEIAFGDLTDG
+448 EAEIAFGNLTDG

-493 TSDKVFDNLM
+493 TPDKVFDNLM

-522 TKTTLPEGSNVVV
+522 TKTTLPEGSKVVV

-557 YIKIQAKLRGEKP
+557 YIKIQAKLRREKP

-579 TDFPMLTTGKTV
+579 TDFPMLDTGLKV
-591 DTQEMTTEPTPPTVE
+591 DTQEITTEPTPPTVE
-606 ANTELEQAKEW
+606 AITDEEQAVLDKY
-617 LKNNPNDPDAEA
+617 K
-629 VRKKIES
+629 
-636 MS
+636 

>member
-11 QNRPE
+11 QTKPE
-16 LTYVTPKAMPAKFS
+16 LTYTTPQAMPAKFS
-30 NLGAVA
+30 NLGAAA

-118 MSPSEFQYRANAV
+118 MSPSEFQYRANVA
-131 AEELI
+131 AEELM

-149 MSSVYKRGGL
+149 MSNVYKRGGL

-164 SDLASMEA
+164 ADLTAIDA
-172 QQKAQAKQF
+172 QQKAQAAQME
-181 AEMTKFLDTQH
+181 EMTKFLDKQN

-213 RNKVEESR
+213 RDREELLRMIEANER
-221 LIAADERFS
+221 LS
-230 EEQKIKFLAN
+230 EEQKVEFLAN
-240 MGDGVGGTNGLYME
+240 MGDGVGGTNGLYIE
-254 AEKSWNLLY
+254 AEKSFNLLF
-263 NQLEFIEDNIQN
+263 NKLEFIEDNVKN

-284 RLTEA
+284 ILTEA
-289 ARRELQWTV
+289 ARRELNWTI
-298 SNLPARNEYE
+298 SNLPARNDYE
-308 KKRNEDFYTMQLNA
+308 KKRNQDFYTMQLNA
-322 INKLDEEMQK
+322 INRLDEEMQK

-337 RKAFLKEKIE
+337 RKAFLKEKVE

-353 KLHEVTANGFNKA
+353 RLHELQNGFNKA
-366 AAENLKLTIDTYV
+366 KAENLQLTIGTYKDFV
-379 ALTTGGNGK
+379 TGGDGK
-388 LLDLL
+388 LLALFKDQNPNVML
-393 NESNPEEM
+393 EISNAM
-401 VKIKQAME
+401 KDIIRGKGNKID
-409 EIITRKGSKLNYQSD
+409 YQSD

-442 SFNDLA
+442 SFNNLA
-448 EAEIAFGDLTDG
+448 EAEIAFGNLTDG

-493 TSDKVFDNLM
+493 TPDKVFDNLM

-522 TKTTLPEGSNVVV
+522 TKTTLPEGSKVVV

-557 YIKIQAKLRGEKP
+557 YIKIQAKLRREKP

-579 TDFPMLTTGKTV
+579 TDFPMLDTGLKV
-591 DTQEMTTEPTPPTVE
+591 DTQEITTEPTPPTVE
-606 ANTELEQAKEW
+606 AITDEEQAVLDKY
-617 LKNNPNDPDAEA
+617 K
-629 VRKKIES
+629 
-636 MS
+636 

>member
-1 MAEFDTTKMT
+1 MAEFDTTGMKP
-11 QNRPE
+11 NAPG
-16 LTYVTPKAMPAKFS
+16 LTYTTPKAMPAKF
-30 NLGAVA
+30 NNFGAAV

-44 GAVALDKRMTLTQA
+44 GAVAIDKRMTLNQA
-58 EQEAEDLRQQYQN
+58 EQEAENLRQQYQN

-76 IAQLEEEKTRLEAS
+76 LAQLEEQKTRLETS
-90 METEGPAPYQEE
+90 METDGPAPYQEE
-102 LDTVINKLEMA
+102 LDTIVNKLELA
-113 KEQKV
+113 KEQKA
-118 MSPSEFQYRANAV
+118 MTPSEFQYRANSA

-136 SRNPAYAD
+136 ARNPAYTD

-159 NTLLK
+159 NSLLK
-164 SDLASMEA
+164 SDMASMEA
-172 QQKAQAKQF
+172 QQRAQAAQT
-181 AEMTKFLDTQH
+181 AEMTKFLDKQN

-213 RNKVEESR
+213 RNTEEVSRMAEANEKFSEGQKVE
-221 LIAADERFS
+221 
-230 EEQKIKFLAN
+230 FLAN
-240 MGDGVGGTNGLYME
+240 MGDGVGGTNGLYIE
-254 AEKSWNLLY
+254 AEKSFNLLF

-289 ARRELQWTV
+289 ARIKLNWTV
-298 SNLPARNEYE
+298 SNLPSRNDYE
-308 KKRNEDFYTMQLNA
+308 KKRNLDFYTMQLNG
-322 INKLDEEMQK
+322 INRLDTEMQK

-337 RKAFLKEKIE
+337 RKAFLQNKKEMIV
-347 TIELEQ
+347 LEQ
-353 KLHEVTANGFNKA
+353 ELHELQNGFNKA
-366 AAENLKLTIDTYV
+366 QAENLKLTLDTY
-379 ALTTGGNGK
+379 ASFATGGNGK
-388 LLDLL
+388 LLGLFM
-393 NESNPEEM
+393 ESNPNEM
-401 VKIKQAME
+401 KEIANSMKEILLKKGNKID
-409 EIITRKGSKLNYQSD
+409 YQSD

-442 SFNDLA
+442 SFNNLA
-448 EAEIAFGDLTDG
+448 EAEVAFGNLTDG

-475 TGDLKNKE
+475 TGDLKNQE

-493 TSDKVFDNLM
+493 TSDKVLNNLM

-522 TKTTLPEGSNVVV
+522 TKTTLPEGSKVVV

-557 YIKIQAKLRGEKP
+557 YIKIQAKLQGEKP

-579 TDFPMLTTGKTV
+579 TDFPMLNTGLKV

-606 ANTELEQAKEW
+606 AITELEQAKEW

>member
-11 QNRPE
+11 QTKPE
-16 LTYVTPKAMPAKFS
+16 LTYTTPQAMPAKFS
-30 NLGAVA
+30 NLGAAA

-118 MSPSEFQYRANAV
+118 MSPSEFQYRANVA
-131 AEELI
+131 AEELM

-149 MSSVYKRGGL
+149 MSNVYKRGGL

-164 SDLASMEA
+164 ADLAAIDA
-172 QQKAQAKQF
+172 QQKAQAAQME
-181 AEMTKFLDTQH
+181 EMTKFLDKQN

-213 RNKVEESR
+213 RDREELSRMVE
-221 LIAADERFS
+221 ADERFS
-230 EEQKIKFLAN
+230 EEQKVKFLAN
-240 MGDGVGGTNGLYME
+240 MGDGVGGTNGLYIE
-254 AEKSWNLLY
+254 AEKSFNLLF
-263 NQLEFIEDNIQN
+263 NQLEFIEDNVKN

-289 ARRELQWTV
+289 ARRELNWTV
-298 SNLPARNEYE
+298 SNLPARNDYE

-322 INKLDEEMQK
+322 INRLDEEMQK

-337 RKAFLKEKIE
+337 RKAFLKEKVE

-353 KLHEVTANGFNKA
+353 RLHELQNGFNKA
-366 AAENLKLTIDTYV
+366 KAENLQLTIGTYKDFV
-379 ALTTGGNGK
+379 TGGDGK
-388 LLDLL
+388 LLALFKDQNPNVML
-393 NESNPEEM
+393 EISNAM
-401 VKIKQAME
+401 KDIIRGKGNKID
-409 EIITRKGSKLNYQSD
+409 YQSD

-442 SFNDLA
+442 SFNNLA
-448 EAEIAFGDLTDG
+448 EAEIAFGNLTDG

-493 TSDKVFDNLM
+493 TPDKVFDNLM

-522 TKTTLPEGSNVVV
+522 TKTTLPEGSKVIV

-557 YIKIQAKLRGEKP
+557 YIKIQAKLRREKP

-579 TDFPMLTTGKTV
+579 TDFPMLDTGLKV
-591 DTQEMTTEPTPPTVE
+591 DTQEITTEPTPPTVE
-606 ANTELEQAKEW
+606 AITDEEQAVLDKY
-617 LKNNPNDPDAEA
+617 K
-629 VRKKIES
+629 
-636 MS
+636 

>member
-11 QNRPE
+11 QNAPG

-30 NLGAVA
+30 NLGAAA

-44 GAVALDKRMTLTQA
+44 GAVALDKRITLTQA

-118 MSPSEFQYRANAV
+118 MSPSEFQYRANVA
-131 AEELI
+131 AEELM

-149 MSSVYKRGGL
+149 MSNVYKRGGL

-164 SDLASMEA
+164 ADLAAIDA
-172 QQKAQAKQF
+172 QQKAQAAQME
-181 AEMTKFLDTQH
+181 EMTKFLDKQR

-213 RNKVEESR
+213 RDEIEVSRMVEANER
-221 LIAADERFS
+221 LS
-230 EEQKIKFLAN
+230 EEQKVKFLAN

-254 AEKSWNLLY
+254 AEKSFNLLF
-263 NQLEFIEDNIQN
+263 NKLEFIEDNVKN

-284 RLTEA
+284 ILTEA
-289 ARRELQWTV
+289 ARRKLNWTV
-298 SNLPARNEYE
+298 SNLPARNDYE

-322 INKLDEEMQK
+322 INRLDEEMQK

-337 RKAFLKEKIE
+337 RKAFLKEKVE

-353 KLHEVTANGFNKA
+353 RLHELQNGFNKA
-366 AAENLKLTIDTYV
+366 KVENLQLTIGTYKDFV
-379 ALTTGGNGK
+379 TGGDGK
-388 LLDLL
+388 LLALFKDQNPNVML
-393 NESNPEEM
+393 EISNAM
-401 VKIKQAME
+401 KDIIRGKGNKID
-409 EIITRKGSKLNYQSD
+409 YQSD

-442 SFNDLA
+442 SFNNLA

-493 TSDKVFDNLM
+493 TPDKVFDNLM

-522 TKTTLPEGSNVVV
+522 TKTTLPEGSKVIV

-557 YIKIQAKLRGEKP
+557 YIKIQAKLRREKP

-579 TDFPMLTTGKTV
+579 TDFPMLDTGLKV
-591 DTQEMTTEPTPPTVE
+591 DTQEITTEPTPPTVE
-606 ANTELEQAKEW
+606 AITDEEQAVLDKY
-617 LKNNPNDPDAEA
+617 K
-629 VRKKIES
+629 
-636 MS
+636 

>member
-11 QNRPE
+11 QTKPE
-16 LTYVTPKAMPAKFS
+16 LTYTTPQAMPAKFS
-30 NLGAVA
+30 NLGAAA

-118 MSPSEFQYRANAV
+118 MSPSEFQYRANVA
-131 AEELI
+131 AEELM

-149 MSSVYKRGGL
+149 MSNVYKRGGL

-164 SDLASMEA
+164 ADLAAIDA
-172 QQKAQAKQF
+172 QQKAQAAQME
-181 AEMTKFLDTQH
+181 EMTKFLDKQN

-213 RNKVEESR
+213 RDREELLRMIEANER
-221 LIAADERFS
+221 LS
-230 EEQKIKFLAN
+230 EEQKVEFLAN
-240 MGDGVGGTNGLYME
+240 MGDGVGGTNGLYIE
-254 AEKSWNLLY
+254 AEKSFNLLF
-263 NQLEFIEDNIQN
+263 NQLEFIEDNVKN

-284 RLTEA
+284 ILTEA
-289 ARRELQWTV
+289 ARRELNWTI
-298 SNLPARNEYE
+298 SNLPARNDYE
-308 KKRNEDFYTMQLNA
+308 KKRNQDFYTMQLNA
-322 INKLDEEMQK
+322 INRLDEEMQK

-337 RKAFLKEKIE
+337 RKAFLKEKVE

-353 KLHEVTANGFNKA
+353 RLHELQNGFNKA
-366 AAENLKLTIDTYV
+366 KAENLQLTIGTYKDFV
-379 ALTTGGNGK
+379 TGGDGK
-388 LLDLL
+388 LLALFKDQNPNVML
-393 NESNPEEM
+393 EISNAM
-401 VKIKQAME
+401 KDIIRGKGNKID
-409 EIITRKGSKLNYQSD
+409 YQSD

-442 SFNDLA
+442 SFNNLA
-448 EAEIAFGDLTDG
+448 EAEIAFGNLTDG

-493 TSDKVFDNLM
+493 TPDKVFDNLM

-522 TKTTLPEGSNVVV
+522 TKTTLPEGSKVIV

-557 YIKIQAKLRGEKP
+557 YIKIQAKLRREKP

-579 TDFPMLTTGKTV
+579 TDFPMLDTGLKV
-591 DTQEMTTEPTPPTVE
+591 DTQEITTEPTPPTVE
-606 ANTELEQAKEW
+606 AITDEEQAVLDKY
-617 LKNNPNDPDAEA
+617 K
-629 VRKKIES
+629 
-636 MS
+636 

>member
-11 QNRPE
+11 QTKPE
-16 LTYVTPKAMPAKFS
+16 LTYTTPQAMPAKFS
-30 NLGAVA
+30 NLGAAA

-44 GAVALDKRMTLTQA
+44 GAVALDKRITLTQA

-118 MSPSEFQYRANAV
+118 MSPSEFQYRANVA
-131 AEELI
+131 AEELM

-149 MSSVYKRGGL
+149 MSNVYKRGGL

-164 SDLASMEA
+164 ADLTAIDA
-172 QQKAQAKQF
+172 QQKAQAAQME
-181 AEMTKFLDTQH
+181 EMTKFLDKQN

-213 RNKVEESR
+213 RDREELLRMIEANER
-221 LIAADERFS
+221 LS
-230 EEQKIKFLAN
+230 EEQKVEFLAN
-240 MGDGVGGTNGLYME
+240 MGDGVGGTNGLYIE
-254 AEKSWNLLY
+254 AEKSFNLLF
-263 NQLEFIEDNIQN
+263 NKLEFIEDNVKN

-284 RLTEA
+284 ILTEA
-289 ARRELQWTV
+289 ARRELNWTI
-298 SNLPARNEYE
+298 SNLPARNDYE
-308 KKRNEDFYTMQLNA
+308 KKRNQDFYTMQLNA
-322 INKLDEEMQK
+322 INRLDEEMQK

-337 RKAFLKEKIE
+337 RKAFLKEKVE

-353 KLHEVTANGFNKA
+353 RLHELQNGFNKA
-366 AAENLKLTIDTYV
+366 KAENLQLTIGTYKDFV
-379 ALTTGGNGK
+379 TGGDGK
-388 LLDLL
+388 LLALFKDQNPNVML
-393 NESNPEEM
+393 EISNAM
-401 VKIKQAME
+401 KDIIRGKGNKIDYE
-409 EIITRKGSKLNYQSD
+409 SD

-442 SFNDLA
+442 SFNNLA
-448 EAEIAFGDLTDG
+448 EAEIAFGNLTDG

-493 TSDKVFDNLM
+493 TPDKVFDNLM

-522 TKTTLPEGSNVVV
+522 TKTTLPEGSKVIV

-557 YIKIQAKLRGEKP
+557 YIKIQAKLRREKP

-579 TDFPMLTTGKTV
+579 TDFPMLDTGLKV
-591 DTQEMTTEPTPPTVE
+591 DTQEITTEPTPPTVE
-606 ANTELEQAKEW
+606 AITDEEQAVLDKY
-617 LKNNPNDPDAEA
+617 K
-629 VRKKIES
+629 
-636 MS
+636 

>member
-11 QNRPE
+11 QTKPE
-16 LTYVTPKAMPAKFS
+16 LTYTTPQAMPAKFS
-30 NLGAVA
+30 NLGAAA

-118 MSPSEFQYRANAV
+118 MSPSEFQYRANVA
-131 AEELI
+131 AEELM

-149 MSSVYKRGGL
+149 MSNVYKRGGL

-164 SDLASMEA
+164 ADLAAIDA
-172 QQKAQAKQF
+172 QQKAQAAQME
-181 AEMTKFLDTQH
+181 EMTKFLDKQN

-213 RNKVEESR
+213 RDREELLRMIEANER
-221 LIAADERFS
+221 LS
-230 EEQKIKFLAN
+230 EEQKVEFLAN
-240 MGDGVGGTNGLYME
+240 MGDGVGGTNGLYIE
-254 AEKSWNLLY
+254 AEKSFNLLF
-263 NQLEFIEDNIQN
+263 NKLEFIEDNVKN

-284 RLTEA
+284 ILTEA
-289 ARRELQWTV
+289 ARRELNWTI
-298 SNLPARNEYE
+298 SNLPARNDYE
-308 KKRNEDFYTMQLNA
+308 KKRNQDFYTMQLNA
-322 INKLDEEMQK
+322 INRLDEEMQK

-337 RKAFLKEKIE
+337 RKAFLKEKVE

-353 KLHEVTANGFNKA
+353 RLHELQNGFNKA
-366 AAENLKLTIDTYV
+366 KAENLQLTIGTYKDFV
-379 ALTTGGNGK
+379 TGGDGK
-388 LLDLL
+388 LLALFKDQNPNVML
-393 NESNPEEM
+393 EISNAM
-401 VKIKQAME
+401 KDIIRGKGNKID
-409 EIITRKGSKLNYQSD
+409 YQSD

-442 SFNDLA
+442 SFNNLA
-448 EAEIAFGDLTDG
+448 EAEIAFGNLTDG

-493 TSDKVFDNLM
+493 TPDKVFDNLM

-522 TKTTLPEGSNVVV
+522 TKTTLPEGSKVIV

-557 YIKIQAKLRGEKP
+557 YIKIQAKLRREKP

-579 TDFPMLTTGKTV
+579 TDFPMLDTGLKV
-591 DTQEMTTEPTPPTVE
+591 DTQEITTEPTPPTVE
-606 ANTELEQAKEW
+606 AITDEEQAVLDKY
-617 LKNNPNDPDAEA
+617 K
-629 VRKKIES
+629 
-636 MS
+636 

>member
-11 QNRPE
+11 QNAPG

-30 NLGAVA
+30 NLGAAA

-44 GAVALDKRMTLTQA
+44 GAVALDKRITLTQA

-118 MSPSEFQYRANAV
+118 MSPSEFQYRANVA
-131 AEELI
+131 AEELM

-149 MSSVYKRGGL
+149 MSNVYKRGGL

-164 SDLASMEA
+164 ADLAAIDA
-172 QQKAQAKQF
+172 QQKAQAAQME
-181 AEMTKFLDTQH
+181 EMTKFLDKQR

-213 RNKVEESR
+213 RDEIEVSRMVEANER
-221 LIAADERFS
+221 LS
-230 EEQKIKFLAN
+230 EEQKVKFLAN

-254 AEKSWNLLY
+254 AEKSFNLLF
-263 NQLEFIEDNIQN
+263 NKLEFIEDNVKN

-284 RLTEA
+284 ILTEA
-289 ARRELQWTV
+289 ARRKLNWTV
-298 SNLPARNEYE
+298 SNLPARNDYE

-322 INKLDEEMQK
+322 INRLDEEMQK

-337 RKAFLKEKIE
+337 RKAFLKEKVE

-353 KLHEVTANGFNKA
+353 RLHELQNGFNKA
-366 AAENLKLTIDTYV
+366 KAENLQLTIGTYKDFV
-379 ALTTGGNGK
+379 TGGDGK
-388 LLDLL
+388 LLALFKDQNPNVML
-393 NESNPEEM
+393 EISNAM
-401 VKIKQAME
+401 KDIIRGKGNKID
-409 EIITRKGSKLNYQSD
+409 YQSD

-442 SFNDLA
+442 SFNNLA

-493 TSDKVFDNLM
+493 TPDKVFDNLM

-522 TKTTLPEGSNVVV
+522 TKTTLPEGSKVIV

-557 YIKIQAKLRGEKP
+557 YIKIQAKLRREKP

-579 TDFPMLTTGKTV
+579 TDFPMLDTGLKV
-591 DTQEMTTEPTPPTVE
+591 DTQEITTEPTPPTVE
-606 ANTELEQAKEW
+606 AITDEEQAVLDKY
-617 LKNNPNDPDAEA
+617 K
-629 VRKKIES
+629 
-636 MS
+636 

>member
-11 QNRPE
+11 QTKPE
-16 LTYVTPKAMPAKFS
+16 LTYTTPQAMPAKFS
-30 NLGAVA
+30 NLGAAA

-118 MSPSEFQYRANAV
+118 MSPSEFQYRANVA
-131 AEELI
+131 AEELM

-149 MSSVYKRGGL
+149 MSNVYKRGGL

-164 SDLASMEA
+164 ADLAAIDA
-172 QQKAQAKQF
+172 QQKAQAAQME
-181 AEMTKFLDTQH
+181 EMTKFLDKQN

-213 RNKVEESR
+213 RDREELLRMVE
-221 LIAADERFS
+221 ADERFS
-230 EEQKIKFLAN
+230 EEQKVKFLAN
-240 MGDGVGGTNGLYME
+240 MGDGVGGTNGLYIE
-254 AEKSWNLLY
+254 AEKSFNLLF
-263 NQLEFIEDNIQN
+263 NQLEFIEDNVKN

-289 ARRELQWTV
+289 ARRELNWTV
-298 SNLPARNEYE
+298 SNLPARNDYE

-322 INKLDEEMQK
+322 INRLDEEMQK

-337 RKAFLKEKIE
+337 RKAFLKEKVE

-353 KLHEVTANGFNKA
+353 RLHELQNGFNKA
-366 AAENLKLTIDTYV
+366 KAENLQLTIGTYKDFV
-379 ALTTGGNGK
+379 TGGDGK
-388 LLDLL
+388 LLALFKDQNPNVML
-393 NESNPEEM
+393 EISNAM
-401 VKIKQAME
+401 KDIIRGKGNKID
-409 EIITRKGSKLNYQSD
+409 YQSD

-442 SFNDLA
+442 SFNNLA
-448 EAEIAFGDLTDG
+448 EAEIAFGNLTDG

-493 TSDKVFDNLM
+493 TPDKVFDNLM

-522 TKTTLPEGSNVVV
+522 TKTTLPEGSKVIV

-557 YIKIQAKLRGEKP
+557 YIKIQAKLRREKP

-579 TDFPMLTTGKTV
+579 TDFPMLDTGLKV
-591 DTQEMTTEPTPPTVE
+591 DTQEITTEPTPPTVE
-606 ANTELEQAKEW
+606 AITDEEQAVLDKY
-617 LKNNPNDPDAEA
+617 K
-629 VRKKIES
+629 
-636 MS
+636 

>member
-11 QNRPE
+11 QTKPE
-16 LTYVTPKAMPAKFS
+16 LTYTTPQAMPAKFS
-30 NLGAVA
+30 NLGAAA

-118 MSPSEFQYRANAV
+118 MSPSEFQYRANVA
-131 AEELI
+131 AEELM

-149 MSSVYKRGGL
+149 MSNVYKRGGL

-164 SDLASMEA
+164 ADLAAIDA
-172 QQKAQAKQF
+172 QQKAQAAQME
-181 AEMTKFLDTQH
+181 EMTKFLDKQR

-213 RNKVEESR
+213 RDREDLLRMIEANER
-221 LIAADERFS
+221 LS
-230 EEQKIKFLAN
+230 EEQKVEFLAN
-240 MGDGVGGTNGLYME
+240 MGDGVGGTNGLYIE
-254 AEKSWNLLY
+254 AEKSFNLLF
-263 NQLEFIEDNIQN
+263 NQLEFIEDNVKN

-284 RLTEA
+284 ILTEA
-289 ARRELQWTV
+289 ARRELNWTI
-298 SNLPARNEYE
+298 SNLPARNDYE

-322 INKLDEEMQK
+322 INRLDEEMQK

-337 RKAFLKEKIE
+337 RKAFLKEKVE

-353 KLHEVTANGFNKA
+353 RLHELQNGFNKA
-366 AAENLKLTIDTYV
+366 KAENLQLTIGTYKDFV
-379 ALTTGGNGK
+379 TGGDGK
-388 LLDLL
+388 LLALFKDQNPNVML
-393 NESNPEEM
+393 EISNAM
-401 VKIKQAME
+401 KDIIRGKGNKIDYE
-409 EIITRKGSKLNYQSD
+409 SD

-442 SFNDLA
+442 SFNNLA
-448 EAEIAFGDLTDG
+448 EAEIAFGNLTDG

-493 TSDKVFDNLM
+493 TPDKVFDNLM

-522 TKTTLPEGSNVVV
+522 TKTTLPEGSKVIV

-557 YIKIQAKLRGEKP
+557 YIKIQAKLRREKP

-579 TDFPMLTTGKTV
+579 TDFPMLDTGLKV
-591 DTQEMTTEPTPPTVE
+591 DTQEITTEPTPPTVE
-606 ANTELEQAKEW
+606 AITDEEQAVLDKY
-617 LKNNPNDPDAEA
+617 K
-629 VRKKIES
+629 
-636 MS
+636 

>member
-11 QNRPE
+11 QTKPE
-16 LTYVTPKAMPAKFS
+16 LTYTTPQAMPAKFS
-30 NLGAVA
+30 NLGAAA

-118 MSPSEFQYRANAV
+118 MSPSEFQYRANVA
-131 AEELI
+131 AEELM

-149 MSSVYKRGGL
+149 MSNVYKRGGL

-164 SDLASMEA
+164 ADLAAIDA
-172 QQKAQAKQF
+172 QQKAQAAQME
-181 AEMTKFLDTQH
+181 EMTKFLDKQN

-213 RNKVEESR
+213 RDREELLRMIEANER
-221 LIAADERFS
+221 LS
-230 EEQKIKFLAN
+230 EEQKVEFLAN
-240 MGDGVGGTNGLYME
+240 MGDGVGGTNGLYIE
-254 AEKSWNLLY
+254 AEKSFNLLF
-263 NQLEFIEDNIQN
+263 NKLEFIEDNVKN

-284 RLTEA
+284 ILTEA
-289 ARRELQWTV
+289 ARRELNWTI
-298 SNLPARNEYE
+298 SNLPARNDYE
-308 KKRNEDFYTMQLNA
+308 KKRNQDFYTMQLNA
-322 INKLDEEMQK
+322 INRLDEEMQK

-337 RKAFLKEKIE
+337 RKAFLKEKVE

-353 KLHEVTANGFNKA
+353 RLHELQNGFNKA
-366 AAENLKLTIDTYV
+366 KAENLQLTIGTYKDFV
-379 ALTTGGNGK
+379 TGGDGK
-388 LLDLL
+388 LLALFKDQNPNVML
-393 NESNPEEM
+393 EISNAM
-401 VKIKQAME
+401 KDIIRGKGNKIDYE
-409 EIITRKGSKLNYQSD
+409 SD

-442 SFNDLA
+442 SFNNLA
-448 EAEIAFGDLTDG
+448 EAEIAFGNLTDG

-493 TSDKVFDNLM
+493 TPDKVFDNLM

-522 TKTTLPEGSNVVV
+522 TKTTLPEGSKVIV

-557 YIKIQAKLRGEKP
+557 YIKIQAKLRREKP

-579 TDFPMLTTGKTV
+579 TDFPMLDTGLKV
-591 DTQEMTTEPTPPTVE
+591 DTQEITTEPTPPTVE
-606 ANTELEQAKEW
+606 AITDEEQAVLDKY
-617 LKNNPNDPDAEA
+617 K
-629 VRKKIES
+629 
-636 MS
+636 

>member
-1 MAEFDTTKMT
+1 MAEFDTTGMKP
-11 QNRPE
+11 NAPG
-16 LTYVTPKAMPAKFS
+16 LTYVTPQAMPAKFS
-30 NLGAVA
+30 NLGAAA

-44 GAVALDKRMTLTQA
+44 GAVAIDKRMTLNQA

-118 MSPSEFQYRANAV
+118 MSPSEFQYRANSA
-131 AEELI
+131 AEELMA
-136 SRNPAYAD
+136 RNPAYTD

-159 NTLLK
+159 NSLLK
-164 SDLASMEA
+164 SDMASMEA
-172 QQKAQAKQF
+172 QQKAQAAQA
-181 AEMTKFLDTQH
+181 AEMTKFLDKQN

-213 RNKVEESR
+213 RNQEELSR
-221 LIAADERFS
+221 IAEANERLS
-230 EEQKIKFLAN
+230 EEQKVEFLAN
-240 MGDGVGGTNGLYME
+240 MGDGVGGTNGLYIE
-254 AEKSWNLLY
+254 AEKSFNLLF
-263 NQLEFIEDNIQN
+263 NQLEFIEDNVKN

-289 ARRELQWTV
+289 ARIKLNWTV
-298 SNLPARNEYE
+298 GNLPARNEYE
-308 KKRNEDFYTMQLNA
+308 KKRNQDFYTMQLNA
-322 INKLDEEMQK
+322 INRLDTEMQK

-337 RKAFLKEKIE
+337 RKAFLQEKKEMIV
-347 TIELEQ
+347 LEQ
-353 KLHEVTANGFNKA
+353 ELHELQNGFNKPR
-366 AAENLKLTIDTYV
+366 AENLKLTLDTYASLV
-379 ALTTGGNGK
+379 TGGNGK
-388 LLDLL
+388 LLGLFM
-393 NESNPEEM
+393 ESNPNEM
-401 VKIKQAME
+401 KEIANSMK
-409 EIITRKGSKLNYQSD
+409 EIILKKGNKIDYQSD
-424 NGQYYGEKTQ
+424 NGQYYGKKTE

-448 EAEIAFGDLTDG
+448 EAEVAFGDLTDG
-460 TKGYFNNVF
+460 TKGYFNNIF

-493 TSDKVFDNLM
+493 TSDKVFNNLM
-503 SQPDFSKDVLDNV
+503 NQPDFSKDVLDNV

-535 KNGMVYAPTDARLNN
+535 KNGMVYAPTDAKLNN

-591 DTQEMTTEPTPPTVE
+591 DTQEMTTEATPPTVE